1 MYLLMVVDNR
11 QKRNITIHVIWV
23 IAAVFTTT
31 QLYLKTVDA
40 GGKESW
46 GQLFVVQLLVWS
58 IWGFLSPLIFWLGKR
73 FRIDRQTYYSG
84 ALLHIA
90 FAVILVLLYLAA
102 YAVIWNLLGVGVV
115 RWEVFL
121 QYFKIFFLNLFHW
134 HFFIYMAIIGVAHAI
149 VFQKES
155 RERQDAAVALEKQLL
170 LSELNTLKSQLSPH
184 FLFNTLNNVIS
195 TVEHGKTQVASGML
209 SRLGNFLR
217 CILEE
222 SKHQLIPL
230 EQEIEYINQYLEI
243 ERFRNKQLE
252 VVIHKKPELLQHKV
266 PNFILQPLVE
276 NAIKHGISKLKG
288 AKRIE
293 IGMEKETGCLKLW
306 VYNEGIGLKHSG
318 KRNKEGVGLQNTRS
332 RLAFE
337 YNNKASF
344 ELIPVNSGVIAEILL
359 PISQDPLF

>member
-1 MYLLMVVDNR
+1 M
-11 QKRNITIHVIWV
+11 
-23 IAAVFTTT
+23 
-31 QLYLKTVDA
+31 DA

-46 GQLFVVQLLVWS
+46 GQLFFVQLLVWS

-90 FAVILVLLYLAA
+90 FAVILVLLYLAV
-102 YAVIWNLLGVGVV
+102 YSVIWNLLGIGAL
-115 RWEVFL
+115 RWEVFW

-134 HFFIYMAIIGVAHAI
+134 HFFIYMAIIGMAHAI

-195 TVEHGKTQVASGML
+195 TVEQGKTQVASGML

-230 EQEIEYINQYLEI
+230 EKEIEYINQYLEI

-252 VVIHKKPELLQHKV
+252 VLVHKKPELLQQKV
-266 PNFILQPLVE
+266 PNFILQPIVE
-276 NAIKHGISKLKG
+276 NAIKHGISKSES
-288 AKRIE
+288 ANCIE
-293 IGMEKETGCLKLW
+293 IGMDAEDGFLKLW
-306 VYNEGIGLKHSG
+306 VYNEGAMLDNKNRF
-318 KRNKEGVGLQNTRS
+318 RNEGVGLQNTKY
-332 RLAFE
+332 RLASV
-337 YNNKASF
+337 YGDKASF
-344 ELIPVNSGVIAEILL
+344 ELIPVNNGVVAEIK
-359 PISQDPLF
+359 IPLSHRTIP

>member
-1 MYLLMVVDNR
+1 MLSKQR
-11 QKRNITIHVIWV
+11 KRNIAIHVIWV
-23 IAAVFTTT
+23 IAALFTST

-90 FAVILVLLYLAA
+90 FAVILVLLYLAV
-102 YAVIWNLLGVGVV
+102 YSVIWNLLGIGAL
-115 RWEVFL
+115 RWEVFW

-195 TVEHGKTQVASGML
+195 TVEQGKSEIASGML
-209 SRLGNFLR
+209 SRLGAFLR

-230 EQEIEYINQYLEI
+230 EKEIEYINQYLEI

-252 VVIHKKPELLQHKV
+252 VAIHKKRELLKHRV

-276 NAIKHGISKLKG
+276 NAIKHGISKSKE
-288 AKRIE
+288 ANRIE
-293 IGMEKETGCLKLW
+293 IGMEREADYLKLW
-306 VYNEGIGLKHSG
+306 VYNEGAELDNTSKLHS
-318 KRNKEGVGLQNTRS
+318 EGVGLANTKS
-332 RLAFE
+332 RLAFV
-337 YNNKASF
+337 YGDKASF
-344 ELIPVNSGVIAEILL
+344 ELIPVNTGVVAEITI
-359 PISQDPLF
+359 PFTY